1 MFDSAKRESLNRSLK
16 SPNTKV
22 VPNIL
27 LQLSQW
33 ATYALLNSLSRKS
46 LQSLGFLGLVFTA
59 SKALTE
65 FLRHFHLD
73 FQMPPIR

>member
-1 MFDSAKRESLNRSLK
+1 MFDSAKHESLK

-46 LQSLGFLGLVFTA
+46 LQSLGFSRFG
-59 SKALTE
+59 
-65 FLRHFHLD
+65 HHC
-73 FQMPPIR
+73 FQGFD